1 MNENYKNDENLS
13 TRYTIWFMKRKIDI
27 EYAYCLIVTKRKKK
41 FSWAARNNVYNDG
54 EISVGLNEV
63 FLSTG
68 FLQTEQRLATTS
80 MWRMEYFSSW
90 EMRNKINDA
99 WSCYFSGGR
108 GGACFGLF
116 MSLLKFCTRSILFRW

>member
-54 EISVGLNEV
+54 EIEWKFFCQQV
-63 FLSTG
+63 F
-68 FLQTEQRLATTS
+68 FR
-80 MWRMEYFSSW
+80 
-90 EMRNKINDA
+90 RNKN
-99 WSCYFSGGR
+99 
-108 GGACFGLF
+108 
-116 MSLLKFCTRSILFRW
+116 

>member
-54 EISVGLNEV
+54 EISVGLNESFFV
-63 FLSTG
+63 N
-68 FLQTEQRLATTS
+68 R
-80 MWRMEYFSSW
+80 FSSDGTKTSYYFHVKNGIFLF
-90 EMRNKINDA
+90 MRNAKQNQRCKIM
-99 WSCYFSGGR
+99 
-108 GGACFGLF
+108 LF
-116 MSLLKFCTRSILFRW
+116 FWG